1 MDKTEENKTEIKDK
15 IINFFNNNKTK
26 IYIFIFILVT
36 SLVFFSFLKINN
48 EKKNTIVAEKY
59 IEAGIYLGTNK
70 KKDDATKIYEEI
82 ILSGN
87 KFYSILA
94 LNTVIEKN
102 LILDKNKILEYFEIL
117 EESISTKNQKDL
129 ISLKKGIYLIKNSDI
144 QLGNKILKKL
154 IEENSSLKVLARE
167 LVQE

>member
-1 MDKTEENKTEIKDK
+1 MDKTEENKIEIKDK
-15 IINFFNNNKTK
+15 IINFFNNNKAK

-36 SLVFFSFLKINN
+36 SLVLFSFLKFNN
-48 EKKNTIVAEKY
+48 EKKNIIAAEKY

-129 ISLKKGIYLIKNSDI
+129 IFLKKGIYLIKNSDI
-144 QLGNKILKKL
+144 QRGNKILKKL
-154 IEENSSLKVLARE
+154 IEENSSLKVLAQE

>member
-1 MDKTEENKTEIKDK
+1 MDKTEESKIEIKDK
-15 IINFFNNNKTK
+15 IINFFNNNKAK

-36 SLVFFSFLKINN
+36 SLVLFSFLKFNN
-48 EKKNTIVAEKY
+48 EKKNIIAAEKY
-59 IEAGIYLGTNK
+59 IEAGIYLETNK

-117 EESISTKNQKDL
+117 EESISKKNQKDL
-129 ISLKKGIYLIKNSDI
+129 ILLKKGIYLIKNSDI
-144 QLGNKILKKL
+144 QRGNNILKKL
-154 IEENSSLKVLARE
+154 IEENSSLKVLAQE

>member
-1 MDKTEENKTEIKDK
+1 MDKTEENKLEIKDK
-15 IINFFNNNKTK
+15 IINFFNNNKSK
-26 IYIFIFILVT
+26 IYIFILILVT
-36 SLVFFSFLKINN
+36 SLVLFSFLKLNN
-48 EKKNTIVAEKY
+48 EKKNIIAAEKY
-59 IEAGIYLGTNK
+59 IEAGIYLGSDNK
-70 KKDDATKIYEEI
+70 KDAAIKIYEEI

-129 ISLKKGIYLIKNSDI
+129 IFLKKGIYLIKNSDI
-144 QLGNKILKKL
+144 QSGNKILNKL
-154 IEENSSLKVLARE
+154 IEENSSLKVLAQE

>member
-1 MDKTEENKTEIKDK
+1 MDQTEENKIEIKGK
-15 IINFFNNNKTK
+15 IINFYNNNKAK
-26 IYIFIFILVT
+26 IYLFILILIL
-36 SLVFFSFLKINN
+36 SLVLLSFFKVNN
-48 EKKNTIVAEKY
+48 EKKNIIAAEKY

-70 KKDDATKIYEEI
+70 KKEDATKIYEEI

-129 ISLKKGIYLIKNSDI
+129 ILLKKAIYLIKNSDI
-144 QLGNKILKKL
+144 QRGNNILKKL
-154 IEENSSLKVLARE
+154 IEENSSLKALAQE

>member
-36 SLVFFSFLKINN
+36 SLVFFSFLKIDN

-70 KKDDATKIYEEI
+70 KKDDAIKIYEEI

-117 EESISTKNQKDL
+117 EESISMKNQKDL

-154 IEENSSLKVLARE
+154 IEENSSLKVLAQE

>member
-1 MDKTEENKTEIKDK
+1 MDKTEENKIEIKDK
-15 IINFFNNNKTK
+15 IINFFNNHKAK
-26 IYIFIFILVT
+26 IYLFIFILVL
-36 SLVFFSFLKINN
+36 SLVLLFFLKVNN
-48 EKKNTIVAEKY
+48 EKKNIIAAEKY
-59 IEAGIYLGTNK
+59 IEAGIYLETNK

-94 LNTVIEKN
+94 LNTVIEKK

-129 ISLKKGIYLIKNSDI
+129 ILLKKGIYLIKNSDI
-144 QLGNKILKKL
+144 QRGNNILKKL
-154 IEENSSLKVLARE
+154 IEENSSLKVLAQE
-167 LVQE
+167 LVQK

>member
-1 MDKTEENKTEIKDK
+1 MDKTEENKIEIKDK
-15 IINFFNNNKTK
+15 IINFFNNHKAK
-26 IYIFIFILVT
+26 IYLFIFILVL
-36 SLVFFSFLKINN
+36 SLVLLFFLKVNN
-48 EKKNTIVAEKY
+48 EKKNIIAAEKY
-59 IEAGIYLGTNK
+59 IEAGIYLETNK

-129 ISLKKGIYLIKNSDI
+129 ILLKKGIYLIKNSDI
-144 QLGNKILKKL
+144 QRGNNILKKL
-154 IEENSSLKVLARE
+154 IEENSSLKVLAQE
-167 LVQE
+167 LVQK

>member
-1 MDKTEENKTEIKDK
+1 MDKTEENKIEIKDK
-15 IINFFNNNKTK
+15 IINFFNNNKAK

-36 SLVFFSFLKINN
+36 SLVLFSFLKVNN
-48 EKKNTIVAEKY
+48 EKKNIIAAEKY
-59 IEAGIYLGTNK
+59 IEAGIYLETNK

-154 IEENSSLKVLARE
+154 IEENSSLKVLAQE

>member
-1 MDKTEENKTEIKDK
+1 MDKSEENKIEIKDK
-15 IINFFNNNKTK
+15 IIYFFNNNKAK
-26 IYIFIFILVT
+26 IYIFIIILVT
-36 SLVFFSFLKINN
+36 SLVLFSFLKVNN
-48 EKKNTIVAEKY
+48 EKKNTIAAEKY
-59 IEAGIYLGTNK
+59 IEAGIYLGSNK

-117 EESISTKNQKDL
+117 EESISSKNQKDL
-129 ISLKKGIYLIKNSDI
+129 VFLKKGIYLIKNSDI
-144 QLGNKILKKL
+144 KRGNEILKKL
-154 IEENSSLKVLARE
+154 IEENSSLKVLAQE

>member
-1 MDKTEENKTEIKDK
+1 MDKTEENKIEIRDK
-15 IINFFNNNKTK
+15 IINLFNNNKAK
-26 IYIFIFILVT
+26 IYTFILILVT
-36 SLVFFSFLKINN
+36 SLVLFSFLKVYN
-48 EKKNTIVAEKY
+48 EKKNIIAAEKY
-59 IEAGIYLGTNK
+59 IEAGIYLASNK
-70 KKDDATKIYEEI
+70 KKDAATKIYEEI

-102 LILDKNKILEYFEIL
+102 LILDKDKILKYFEIL

-129 ISLKKGIYLIKNSDI
+129 IFLKKAIYLIKNSDI
-144 QLGNKILKKL
+144 QRGNKILKKL
-154 IEENSSLKVLARE
+154 IEENSSLKVLAQE

>member
-1 MDKTEENKTEIKDK
+1 MDKTEENKIEIKDK
-15 IINFFNNNKTK
+15 IINFFNNHKAK
-26 IYIFIFILVT
+26 IYLFIFILVL
-36 SLVFFSFLKINN
+36 SLVLLFFLKVNK
-48 EKKNTIVAEKY
+48 EKKNIINEEKY
-59 IEAGIYLGTNK
+59 IEAGIYLEKNK

-94 LNTVIEKN
+94 LNTVIEKK

-129 ISLKKGIYLIKNSDI
+129 ILLKKGIYLIKNSDI
-144 QLGNKILKKL
+144 QRGNNILKKL
-154 IEENSSLKVLARE
+154 IEENSSLKVLAQE
-167 LVQE
+167 LAQK

>member
-1 MDKTEENKTEIKDK
+1 MDKTEENKIEIKDK
-15 IINFFNNNKTK
+15 IINFFNNHKAK
-26 IYIFIFILVT
+26 IYLFILIFVT
-36 SLVFFSFLKINN
+36 FLVLFSFLKVNN
-48 EKKNTIVAEKY
+48 EKKNIIAAEKY
-59 IEAGIYLGTNK
+59 IEAGIYLGSNK
-70 KKDDATKIYEEI
+70 KKDAATKIYEEI

-117 EESISTKNQKDL
+117 EESISKKNQKDL
-129 ISLKKGIYLIKNSDI
+129 ILLKKGIYLIKNSDI
-144 QLGNKILKKL
+144 QRGNNILKKL
-154 IEENSSLKVLARE
+154 IEENSSLKALAQE